1 MASPPAV
8 SVRRCRPL
16 ADDVAAVARRLK
28 QLETTIAL
36 LDRVRP
42 LNLTHELA
50 RLTRACEAGQRPRPA
65 FESAPAAELGH
76 VRRELLELAKTLSAQ
91 DLEQRLLAE
100 RALELELEAALAE
113 HVGEPV
119 FGQLAQRRFPLPE
132 PATGVAK
139 LAQQFLT
146 AHSPAKEPEN
156 SELLHDSSD
165 ARDPLSLWSELSRRL
180 QAERFA
186 VRIEVVVGL
195 VSLAAV
201 ADGVV
206 RVRAG
211 ARLTAATAR
220 RIALH
225 EVEGHVR
232 PRVTGQLLGGVFL
245 AGSARAS
252 EDEEGRAI
260 LLEERAGLLGT
271 ERRHELARRYLA
283 AESLRAGAEF
293 WDTVTLLGQRGA
305 TLAAAI
311 ELTSRV
317 HRGGGLGRELIY
329 LVGYQ
334 RVATALGRRPEL
346 EQVLVSGRV
355 ALDAAEGLLKG
366 SVELDD
372 DRNVV

>member
-1 MASPPAV
+1 VGAPDFAS
-8 SVRRCRPL
+8 
-16 ADDVAAVARRLK
+16 
-28 QLETTIAL
+28 
-36 LDRVRP
+36 
-42 LNLTHELA
+42 LA
-50 RLTRACEAGQRPRPA
+50 RE
-65 FESAPAAELGH
+65 
-76 VRRELLELAKTLSAQ
+76 
-91 DLEQRLLAE
+91 
-100 RALELELEAALAE
+100 
-113 HVGEPV
+113 
-119 FGQLAQRRFPLPE
+119 RFPLPE
-132 PATGVAK
+132 PADAVAR
-139 LAQQFLT
+139 LAEQFLIGHAGT
-146 AHSPAKEPEN
+146 KRAETD
-156 SELLHDSSD
+156 ELLHDSSD

-211 ARLTAATAR
+211 ARLSAGTAR

-232 PRVTGQLLGGVFL
+232 PRVSGQLLGGVFV

-260 LLEERAGLLGT
+260 LLEERAGLLEA
-271 ERRHELARRYLA
+271 ERRRELARRYLA
-283 AESLRAGAEF
+283 AASVRGGADF

-305 TLAAAI
+305 ALAAAI
-311 ELTSRV
+311 ELSSRV

-334 RVATALGRRPEL
+334 RVAVALARRPEL
-346 EQVLVSGRV
+346 ERVLVSGRV
-355 ALDAAEGLLKG
+355 ALGAAEALLAG
-366 SVELDD
+366 SIELDD
-372 DRNVV
+372 DRNVI